1 MYGYI
6 VPDKS
11 VLKIQDFVLY
21 RAFYCGLCESIGRQF
36 GQFPRYTTSYDFT
49 FFSVFLHDCLS
60 ADVTI
65 TEEKCVGNPFRKKA
79 VVKNSELLDTIAAVN
94 IILSY
99 YKAVD
104 GVRDG
109 EGSKMR
115 IARRMLE
122 KPFMRAKKRCPEI
135 EEIARTRY
143 EKLYALEQ
151 AGETGIDRL
160 ADCFAS
166 MLKDIAKILLKEKS
180 DGFKEGVMYNVGK
193 FVYLTDALDDVEEDF
208 KKKRYNPL
216 LKEFGNFTTREKFIA
231 DNYDDLCF
239 MLTSTLNRAIA
250 DFNNIGFTQSY
261 DLMRNI
267 LYDGMRAKIKELL
280 SSKKKLPKP
289 KI

>member
-1 MYGYI
+1 M
-6 VPDKS
+6 
-11 VLKIQDFVLY
+11 
-21 RAFYCGLCESIGRQF
+21 
-36 GQFPRYTTSYDFT
+36 
-49 FFSVFLHDCLS
+49 
-60 ADVTI
+60 
-65 TEEKCVGNPFRKKA
+65 
-79 VVKNSELLDTIAAVN
+79 
-94 IILSY
+94 
-99 YKAVD
+99 
-104 GVRDG
+104 
-109 EGSKMR
+109 
-115 IARRMLE
+115 
-122 KPFMRAKKRCPEI
+122 
-135 EEIARTRY
+135 RY

-216 LKEFGNFTTREKFIA
+216 LKEFGNFTSREKFIA